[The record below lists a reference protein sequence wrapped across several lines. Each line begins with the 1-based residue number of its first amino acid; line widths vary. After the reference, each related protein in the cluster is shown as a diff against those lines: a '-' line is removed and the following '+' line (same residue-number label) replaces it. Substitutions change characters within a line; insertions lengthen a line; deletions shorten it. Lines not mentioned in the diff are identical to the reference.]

1 MDQTERIIRIRC
13 CDGSGV
19 RGQLLSYRD
28 QNKKLI
34 DLVNCSGLIRIAGD
48 VFINEKGPTMFG
60 IYSTIKRNLT
70 IP

>member
-1 MDQTERIIRIRC
+1 MDQTEQIIRTRC

-48 VFINEKGPTMFG
+48 VFMEKGPTMFG
-60 IYSTIKRNLT
+60 IYSTIKRNLRGS
-70 IP
+70 

>member
-48 VFINEKGPTMFG
+48 VFIMEKGPTMFV
-60 IYSTIKRNLT
+60 IYSTIKRNLRGS
-70 IP
+70 